1 MPAVLEKPQ
10 AASAPDADAEA
21 LRLCEWA
28 FQSLTDAYPDLLLEQ
43 SAEGEITVMP
53 PPGFDTGAQNANLTA
68 DLVIWNRQA
77 KLGRVLN
84 SDTLFVL
91 PSGAKRGPDAAWVEQ
106 SRVDVLT
113 PEQRRGLA
121 PLCPD
126 FVLELLSP
134 SDRLAK
140 TQEKM
145 REYIANGARLG
156 WLVNPRDRTVEVYRP
171 GREVEI
177 LADPATVSGG
187 DILPGFVQDMS
198 NVWG

>member
-1 MPAVLEKPQ
+1 MAVVLDKPQ
-10 AASAPDADAEA
+10 SAPAADKEEII
-21 LRLCEWA
+21 LRLRD
-28 FQSLTDAYPDLLLEQ
+28 QMYRSLTADYPDLRLEQ
-43 SAEGEITVMP
+43 TAEGEITVVP
-53 PPGFDTGAQNANLTA
+53 PPGFDTGDQNANLTA
-68 DLVIWNRQA
+68 DLVFWNRQA

-106 SRVDVLT
+106 SRVDALT
-113 PEQRRGLA
+113 PEQRKGLA

-145 REYIANGARLG
+145 REYIVNGARLG

-171 GREVEI
+171 GREVEV
-177 LADPATVSGG
+177 LDNPATVSGE
-187 DILPGFVQDMS
+187 DVLPGFIQDMS